1 MKDWVIMWAIKLVV
15 IGAAVSVVLLSGC
28 STVAGAGKDLTSAA
42 EWTKEKISK
51 DSSK

>member
-1 MKDWVIMWAIKLVV
+1 MKDYIIMAGIKLVV
-15 IGAAVSVVLLSGC
+15 IGALVSVALLTGC